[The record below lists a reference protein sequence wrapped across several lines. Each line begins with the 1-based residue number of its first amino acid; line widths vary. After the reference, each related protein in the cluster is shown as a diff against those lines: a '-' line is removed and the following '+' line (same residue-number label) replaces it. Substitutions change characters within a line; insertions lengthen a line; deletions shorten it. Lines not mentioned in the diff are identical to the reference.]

1 MPMADHAH
9 HADAWGGAAAGAGGV
24 AGVGY
29 PLMMPQAVL
38 PPQRPV
44 GEWNPNGGYQGLQV
58 SYALP
63 PQPPL
68 LHLQL
73 AAAARSGVAQG
84 GGGMAAQHAPP
95 ANEATGEAR
104 TSIS

>member
-9 HADAWGGAAAGAGGV
+9 HADAWGGAAAGGV

-38 PPQRPV
+38 PPQRAV
-44 GEWNPNGGYQGLQV
+44 GDWNPNGAYQGLQV

-73 AAAARSGVAQG
+73 AAAARSGVGQ

-95 ANEATGEAR
+95 VNEATGETR
-104 TSIS
+104 TSMS